1 MRNDALCLKVNTIS
15 GGSSNLL
22 PVVWSVMIVSS
33 CFCGMKVPNE
43 GIATQSR
50 AEHFSAIIA
59 LSAFTIFSVSA
70 AGNPVRSERRDKK
83 FMLSIV
89 YFIFITSFIDVV

>member
-1 MRNDALCLKVNTIS
+1 
-15 GGSSNLL
+15 
-22 PVVWSVMIVSS
+22 
-33 CFCGMKVPNE
+33 MKVLPH
-43 GIATQSR
+43 SR
-50 AEHFSAIIA
+50 EQNIFRLLLRLVHSP
-59 LSAFTIFSVSA
+59 SFSVSA